1 MLVVV
6 KMYVDKID
14 SRKKRGRK
22 KNWASLLETAWKK
35 TRKAGGEE
43 KSEKA
48 RGFSASGAAIL
59 GDNLNNTPSR

>member
-1 MLVVV
+1 
-6 KMYVDKID
+6 MYVDKID

-48 RGFSASGAAIL
+48 RFSGERERSG
-59 GDNLNNTPSR
+59 SFRR